1 MKAPGS
7 GGEIFT
13 RTPGPRAS
21 RGSTSCWSPRRRP
34 EGRGVGVPRV
44 RPSPAERLLVSPS
57 GSADARRRAGTVP
70 HRCQDTPPPALGA
83 LPGVTPVA
91 PLCPVWPGGAVRS
104 LSARFL
110 GLRKFL
116 RRRARHPCFLPPAW
130 PALDR
135 GVPGAPGASEKR
147 AWRHRLASGLV
158 PGCRVPSALPRT
170 SPAAFQT
177 RLHVPRERASRQRFR
192 VVSYAL
198 ARVCREHRTRKRKSA
213 CSA

>member
-13 RTPGPRAS
+13 RTPGPCAS

-34 EGRGVGVPRV
+34 GGRGVGVPRV
-44 RPSPAERLLVSPS
+44 RPSPAERLLASPS
-57 GSADARRRAGTVP
+57 GSADARRGAGTVP

-135 GVPGAPGASEKR
+135 GVPGAPGASERR

-192 VVSYAL
+192 IVSYAL